1 MDRTPDRPLSL
12 EEAKNRLRETAEETL
27 PSGYVRR
34 HPITVLAIA
43 FAAGYL
49 FARSP
54 LTRGIVTRSMLKA
67 L

>member
-1 MDRTPDRPLSL
+1 VDRLPDRPLTVA
-12 EEAKNRLRETAEETL
+12 EAKERLRETAEETM

-34 HPITVLAIA
+34 HPVAVLIIA

-49 FARSP
+49 LAKSP
-54 LTRGIVTRSMLKA
+54 LTRGIVTSTMLKA

>member
-1 MDRTPDRPLSL
+1 MDRLPDRPLTVA
-12 EEAKNRLRETAEETL
+12 EAKERLRETAEETM

-34 HPITVLAIA
+34 HPVAVLIIA

-49 FARSP
+49 LAKSP
-54 LTRGIVTRSMLKA
+54 LTRGIVTSTMLKA

>member
-1 MDRTPDRPLSL
+1 MDRIPDRSL
-12 EEAKNRLRETAEETL
+12 TVAEAKERLRETAEETM

-34 HPITVLAIA
+34 HPIAVLAIA

-49 FARSP
+49 LAKSP
-54 LTRGIVTRSMLKA
+54 LTRGIVTSTMLKA